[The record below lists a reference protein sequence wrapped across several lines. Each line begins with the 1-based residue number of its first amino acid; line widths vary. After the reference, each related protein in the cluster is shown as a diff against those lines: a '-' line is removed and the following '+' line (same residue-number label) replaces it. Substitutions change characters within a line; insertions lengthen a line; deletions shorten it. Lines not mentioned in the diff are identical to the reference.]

1 MLFLEE
7 KMTDTSRARDTL
19 SFLIYW
25 LSSTLI
31 NIKLPLVSIALST
44 VSDIQEHKH
53 YEEN

>member
-7 KMTDTSRARDTL
+7 KIQTPAGPVMRSPSSLTD
-19 SFLIYW
+19 
-25 LSSTLI
+25 SSTLI
-31 NIKLPLVSIALST
+31 NIKLPLVSIDLST